1 MQRLLMRK
9 SEIEPVEK
17 HLQDNI
23 RRQKILK
30 MRMQLKNSKHF
41 NNNGAKN
48 SLALTNQQD
57 EDSR

>member
-1 MQRLLMRK
+1 MRK